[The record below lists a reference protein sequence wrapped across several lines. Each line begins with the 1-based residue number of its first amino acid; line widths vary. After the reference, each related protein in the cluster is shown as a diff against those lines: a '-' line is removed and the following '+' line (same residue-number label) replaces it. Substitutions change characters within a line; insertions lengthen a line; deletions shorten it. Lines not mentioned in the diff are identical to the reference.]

1 MSVAKKNKELQIE
14 AFVDGFEFA
23 LVTSVRDVGK
33 GKKEDLI
40 REMSSQLREGL
51 ESGDL
56 SVERF
61 KENTKLTLV
70 KKGDDDEG
78 QNTKE

>member
-33 GKKEDLI
+33 GKNEDLI
-40 REMSSQLREGL
+40 REMSSQLRDGL

-61 KENTKLTLV
+61 KETTKLTLV